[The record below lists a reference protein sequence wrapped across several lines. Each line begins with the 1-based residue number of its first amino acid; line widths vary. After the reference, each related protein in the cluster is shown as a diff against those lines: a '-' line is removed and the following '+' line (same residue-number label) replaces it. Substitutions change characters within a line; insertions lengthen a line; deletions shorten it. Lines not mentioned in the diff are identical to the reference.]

1 MNPLVSHKRPLFRFC
16 HHIIKNRQVQVLPV
30 IFLVI
35 PIFVPAADFSGLTE
49 GSHCSVCGKTL
60 VAQDTVDALGHTPVT
75 DDAVAPNCTDTG
87 LTEGSHC
94 SVCGETDGEP
104 LGHAWVDAT
113 ELAPKTCSACGVTE
127 GDPLPMV
134 RHDLGMDYETFAN
147 TMNTALGIL
156 GYEMEFYGVSEEGLP
171 TYYVNSTAGEE
182 LDIEVA
188 FELMDDQKTVY
199 SVAVATGNASDV
211 AMATV
216 TGMVGGVAMGIAEP
230 TITQDVINSLGTV
243 TPIETEGML
252 VYSIEYNGLIIML
265 MEGTGLLGFYIC
277 PMV

>member
-1 MNPLVSHKRPLFRFC
+1 MKRLMIIALALVMLLALVGCACEHEWMDADCVNPRICAKCEEV
-16 HHIIKNRQVQVLPV
+16 
-30 IFLVI
+30 
-35 PIFVPAADFSGLTE
+35 E
-49 GSHCSVCGKTL
+49 GTP
-60 VAQDTVDALGHTPVT
+60 LGHTWSAATCVDPKICE
-75 DDAVAPNCTDTG
+75 NCAA
-87 LTEGSHC
+87 TEGEPKGHEWVEATCTEPNIC
-94 SVCGETDGEP
+94 SICGETDGEP

>member
-1 MNPLVSHKRPLFRFC
+1 MKRLMIIALALTMLLALTGCACEHEWMEADCVNPRICAKC
-16 HHIIKNRQVQVLPV
+16 EEI
-30 IFLVI
+30 
-35 PIFVPAADFSGLTE
+35 E
-49 GSHCSVCGKTL
+49 G
-60 VAQDTVDALGHTPVT
+60 APLGHTWSAATCVDPKICE
-75 DDAVAPNCTDTG
+75 NCAA
-87 LTEGSHC
+87 TEGEPKGHSWVEATCTEPNIC
-94 SVCGETDGEP
+94 SVCGETDGEA

-113 ELAPKTCSACGVTE
+113 EYAPKTCSACGVTE

-134 RHDLGMDYETFAN
+134 RYNLGMDYETFAN

>member
-1 MNPLVSHKRPLFRFC
+1 MKRLMIIALALTMLLALAGCACEHEWMEADCVNPRICAKCEEV
-16 HHIIKNRQVQVLPV
+16 
-30 IFLVI
+30 
-35 PIFVPAADFSGLTE
+35 E
-49 GSHCSVCGKTL
+49 GTP
-60 VAQDTVDALGHTPVT
+60 LGHTWSAATCVDPKICE
-75 DDAVAPNCTDTG
+75 NCAA
-87 LTEGSHC
+87 TEGEPKGHEWVEATCTEPNIC
-94 SVCGETDGEP
+94 SVCGETDGEA

>member
-1 MNPLVSHKRPLFRFC
+1 MKRLMIIALALVMLLALAGCACEHEWMDADCVNPRICAKCEEV
-16 HHIIKNRQVQVLPV
+16 
-30 IFLVI
+30 
-35 PIFVPAADFSGLTE
+35 E
-49 GSHCSVCGKTL
+49 GTP
-60 VAQDTVDALGHTPVT
+60 LGHTWSAATCVDPKICE
-75 DDAVAPNCTDTG
+75 NCAA
-87 LTEGSHC
+87 TEGEPKGHEWVEATCTEPNIC
-94 SVCGETDGEP
+94 SVCGETDGEA

-113 ELAPKTCSACGVTE
+113 EYAPKTCSACGVTE

>member
-1 MNPLVSHKRPLFRFC
+1 MRRLMIIALALVMLLALAGCACEHEWMEADCVNPRICAKCEEV
-16 HHIIKNRQVQVLPV
+16 
-30 IFLVI
+30 
-35 PIFVPAADFSGLTE
+35 E
-49 GSHCSVCGKTL
+49 GTP
-60 VAQDTVDALGHTPVT
+60 LGHTWSAATCVDPKICE
-75 DDAVAPNCTDTG
+75 NCAA
-87 LTEGSHC
+87 TEGEPKGHEWVEATCTEPNIC

>member
-1 MNPLVSHKRPLFRFC
+1 MKKLMIIALALTMLLALTGCACEHEWMDADCVNPRICAKC
-16 HHIIKNRQVQVLPV
+16 EEI
-30 IFLVI
+30 
-35 PIFVPAADFSGLTE
+35 E
-49 GSHCSVCGKTL
+49 G
-60 VAQDTVDALGHTPVT
+60 APLGHTWSAATCVDPKICE
-75 DDAVAPNCTDTG
+75 NCAA
-87 LTEGSHC
+87 TEGEPKGHEWVEATCTEPNIC

-104 LGHAWVDAT
+104 LGHSWVDAT

>member
-1 MNPLVSHKRPLFRFC
+1 MRRLMIIALALVMLLALAGCACEHEWMEADCVNPRICAKC
-16 HHIIKNRQVQVLPV
+16 EEI
-30 IFLVI
+30 
-35 PIFVPAADFSGLTE
+35 E
-49 GSHCSVCGKTL
+49 G
-60 VAQDTVDALGHTPVT
+60 APLGHTWSAATCVDPKICENC
-75 DDAVAPNCTDTG
+75 AV
-87 LTEGSHC
+87 TEGEPKGHEWVEATCTEPNIC

-104 LGHAWVDAT
+104 LGHSWVDAT

-156 GYEMEFYGVSEEGLP
+156 GYEMEFYGVSEEGIP
-171 TYYVNSTAGEE
+171 TYYVNSAAGEE

-277 PMV
+277 PMG

>member
-1 MNPLVSHKRPLFRFC
+1 VEATC
-16 HHIIKNRQVQVLPV
+16 
-30 IFLVI
+30 
-35 PIFVPAADFSGLTE
+35 TE
-49 GSHCSVCGKTL
+49 
-60 VAQDTVDALGHTPVT
+60 
-75 DDAVAPNCTDTG
+75 PNI
-87 LTEGSHC
+87 C

-230 TITQDVINSLGTV
+230 TITQDVINSLATV

>member
-1 MNPLVSHKRPLFRFC
+1 MKKLMIIALALVMLLALAGCACEHEWMDADCVNPRICAKCEEV
-16 HHIIKNRQVQVLPV
+16 
-30 IFLVI
+30 
-35 PIFVPAADFSGLTE
+35 E
-49 GSHCSVCGKTL
+49 GTP
-60 VAQDTVDALGHTPVT
+60 LGHTWSAATCVDPKICE
-75 DDAVAPNCTDTG
+75 NCAA
-87 LTEGSHC
+87 TEGEPKGHEWVEATCTEPNIC

-211 AMATV
+211 TMATV

>member
-1 MNPLVSHKRPLFRFC
+1 MKRLMIIALALVMLLALVGCACEHEWMDADCVNPRICAKCEEV
-16 HHIIKNRQVQVLPV
+16 
-30 IFLVI
+30 
-35 PIFVPAADFSGLTE
+35 E
-49 GSHCSVCGKTL
+49 GTP
-60 VAQDTVDALGHTPVT
+60 LGHTWSAATCVDPKICE
-75 DDAVAPNCTDTG
+75 NCAA
-87 LTEGSHC
+87 TEGEPKGHEWVEATCTEPNIC

-134 RHDLGMDYETFAN
+134 RHDMGMDYETFAN

-156 GYEMEFYGVSEEGLP
+156 AYEMEFYGVSEEGLP

>member
-1 MNPLVSHKRPLFRFC
+1 MKRLMIIALALVMLLALVGCACEHEWMDADCVNPKICAKCEEV
-16 HHIIKNRQVQVLPV
+16 
-30 IFLVI
+30 
-35 PIFVPAADFSGLTE
+35 E
-49 GSHCSVCGKTL
+49 GTP
-60 VAQDTVDALGHTPVT
+60 LGHTWSAATCVDPKICENCAATEGEPKGHEWVE
-75 DDAVAPNCTDTG
+75 ANCT
-87 LTEGSHC
+87 EPNIC

>member
-1 MNPLVSHKRPLFRFC
+1 MKRLMIIALALVMLLALAGCACEHEWMD
-16 HHIIKNRQVQVLPV
+16 
-30 IFLVI
+30 
-35 PIFVPAADFSGLTE
+35 ADCVTPKTCTKCQEIE
-49 GSHCSVCGKTL
+49 G
-60 VAQDTVDALGHTPVT
+60 APLGHTWSAATCVDPKICENC
-75 DDAVAPNCTDTG
+75 AV
-87 LTEGSHC
+87 TEGEPKGHEWVEATCTEPNIC

-113 ELAPKTCSACGVTE
+113 EYAPKTCSACGVTE

-134 RHDLGMDYETFAN
+134 RYNLGMDYETFAN

-156 GYEMEFYGVSEEGLP
+156 GYEMEFYGVSEEGIP
-171 TYYVNSTAGEE
+171 TYYVNSAAGEE
-182 LDIEVA
+182 LDIEVN

-199 SVAVATGNASDV
+199 SVAVATGNASDA

-216 TGMVGGVAMGIAEP
+216 TGMVGGVAIGVAEP
-230 TITQDVINSLGTV
+230 TITQDVISSLETV

-265 MEGTGLLGFYIC
+265 MEGTGLLGFYVC
-277 PMV
+277 PIG

>member
-1 MNPLVSHKRPLFRFC
+1 MKRLMIIALALVMLLALAGCACEHEWMDADCVNPRICAKCEEV
-16 HHIIKNRQVQVLPV
+16 
-30 IFLVI
+30 
-35 PIFVPAADFSGLTE
+35 E
-49 GSHCSVCGKTL
+49 GTP
-60 VAQDTVDALGHTPVT
+60 LGHTWSAATCVDPKICE
-75 DDAVAPNCTDTG
+75 NCAA
-87 LTEGSHC
+87 TEGEPKGHEWVEATCTEPNIC

-104 LGHAWVDAT
+104 LGHSWVDAT

-277 PMV
+277 PMG